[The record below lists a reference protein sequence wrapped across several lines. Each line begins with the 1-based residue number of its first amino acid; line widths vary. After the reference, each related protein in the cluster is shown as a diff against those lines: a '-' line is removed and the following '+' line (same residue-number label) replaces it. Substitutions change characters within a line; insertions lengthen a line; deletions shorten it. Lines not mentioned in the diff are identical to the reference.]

1 MSGQDDGGDAGDWAW
16 EGRWVVGGWS
26 VGGAVTPRA
35 RAEVRRDGGVEKT
48 KAENISKEKT
58 RSNVDR
64 KKSFKPWDSLSGHF

>member
-1 MSGQDDGGDAGDWAW
+1 MT
-16 EGRWVVGGWS
+16 VVTQGIGPGKGAGWS